1 MEVVETAY
9 AGHAKVLASTV
20 DLNKFPDGNINFVSF
35 FLQISIICHS
45 IALFN
50 VMCCLLFTGIICVG
64 GDGIVNEV
72 RSVPMFL
79 YF

>member
-35 FLQISIICHS
+35 YFANFH
-45 IALFN
+45 N
-50 VMCCLLFTGIICVG
+50 VILLHYSMCCIFSCLQV
-64 GDGIVNEV
+64 
-72 RSVPMFL
+72 L
-79 YF
+79 YMLVVMES